1 MKKLLMSVIGII
13 FSLTANA
20 QGNFIPKKQTFV
32 HESSK
37 KYEWPTDPLVLE
49 KLNDWQ
55 DLKFGIMFHWG
66 VYSVPGIAESWA
78 LCSEDR
84 WFTDRRHEARPDL
97 NSYCEFKKW
106 SWGLSK
112 SLILNIQ
119 IIPLQKDLTKMAS
132 IVMLPIMYSMHFAN
146 RDL

>member
-106 SWGLSK
+106 
-112 SLILNIQ
+112 
-119 IIPLQKDLTKMAS
+119 
-132 IVMLPIMYSMHFAN
+132 
-146 RDL
+146 